1 MDLPLRLSL
10 DQLEVLDA
18 IERTGSFAAAAR
30 ALHKA
35 PSAVSYAIR
44 QLEDA
49 LGLSL
54 FDRSGHRAALTP
66 HGRQVLSLGR
76 AVLEDARALETAAR
90 HLVDGWEPVLRVVVD
105 GALPMAP
112 VTTALRTLSRAEVPT
127 RVHLDVEYQEGV
139 PHRFEADGADF
150 MLLLGEHPLDLP
162 VERRGLP
169 PLEMV
174 LVASPEHPLGSAV
187 AVSRAELH
195 THVDVVVRD
204 SSPAFAQRPRET
216 FLGGRQVLHLPDFH
230 TKRRVILDAAGYGWL
245 PRHLIDDDLRDGR
258 LVTIDYTEGAT
269 WSYAP
274 QLITRRDHPLGRAG
288 RLFLAALL
296 GALEQES

>member
-1 MDLPLRLSL
+1 VDRPLRLAL

-30 ALHKA
+30 VLHRA

-49 LGLSL
+49 LGLEL
-54 FDRSGHRAALTP
+54 FDRSGHRAVLTLP
-66 HGRQVLSLGR
+66 GRQVLSLGR
-76 AVLEDARALETAAR
+76 AVLEDARALETTAR
-90 HLVDGWEPVLRVVVD
+90 HLVEGWEPVLRVVID
-105 GALPMAP
+105 GALPMRP
-112 VTTALRTLSRAEVPT
+112 VTTALRALSSAEVPT

-139 PHRFEADGADF
+139 PHRFETDGADL

-169 PLEMV
+169 SLEMV
-174 LVASPEHPLGSAV
+174 LVAAPEHPLGGATGV
-187 AVSRAELH
+187 TRIELH

-245 PRHLIDDDLRDGR
+245 PRHLVDEDLATGR
-258 LVTIDYTEGAT
+258 LVLVDYVEGPS
-269 WSYAP
+269 WSYTP
-274 QLITRRDHPLGRAG
+274 QLITRRDRPLGRAG
-288 RLFLAALL
+288 RLFLDALL
-296 GALEQES
+296 GALEQDP